1 MASVCPIIYRFKVQ
15 WYQGPKHLYSDSPPL
30 FLKVKTANFKGLF
43 TSENA
48 IGCYFQWN
56 ACTHFQKICSW
67 TRYECSNVNRKTS
80 TTLAELFRFCFQVI
94 FWRFLPLKNPL
105 VATFS
110 ETCVLSSSKYGVEQ
124 GLKDLKSSEKH
135 KLLQSHSSVFT

>member
-56 ACTHFQKICSW
+56 VCTRFQKICSW
-67 TRYECSNVNRKTS
+67 TRYECSNVNRKT
-80 TTLAELFRFCFQVI
+80 TTLVEPFRFCFRVI
-94 FWRFLPLKNPL
+94 
-105 VATFS
+105 
-110 ETCVLSSSKYGVEQ
+110 SSKKPIGGYFQWNVCTKFQKIWSWARFEGSKI
-124 GLKDLKSSEKH
+124 LRK
-135 KLLQSHSSVFT
+135 T